1 MFPTQLRAFHAVA
14 VEGSFTRAAA
24 RLGVTQPTLSAQVK
38 TIEDHCGAALFDR
51 LGRRIALTD
60 FGRRLLDVTQRLA
73 DAEAAATELI
83 DDARTLR
90 TGRLRVAA
98 DSPYHVAP
106 LLAAFHRRYPGVQAV
121 LSIGN
126 AETVR
131 EDLMHFAADLA
142 ILADIPD
149 DPRLHAVP
157 CGRHRVVIVV
167 PREHP
172 WAGGGPIRP
181 QELAGQPM
189 VLREAGSVTRRLF
202 ETRLAAA
209 GIAPRI
215 VMEIESREAV
225 REAVAAGIGLGV
237 VSEAEF
243 GADAR
248 LAMVPVDDPLLETR
262 EYVVCRTDRR
272 RVAVV
277 RAFLE
282 LVPSAGSGV
291 GA

>member
-1 MFPTQLRAFHAVA
+1 MQTELRAFHAVA

-38 TIEDHCGAALFDR
+38 SLETRSGAALFDR

-60 FGRRLLDVTQRLA
+60 LGRRLLDVTQRLA
-73 DAEAAATELI
+73 DAEAAAAELLE
-83 DDARTLR
+83 DVRALR

-106 LLAAFHRRYPGVQAV
+106 LLAAFHRRYPGVHAS
-121 LSIGN
+121 LAIGN
-126 AETVR
+126 ADAVR
-131 EDLMHFAADLA
+131 ADLLGYAADVAVLA
-142 ILADIPD
+142 EAPD

-157 CGRHRVVIVV
+157 CGRHRIVAMV
-167 PREHP
+167 PRGHE
-172 WAGGGPIRP
+172 WARRR
-181 QELAGQPM
+181 QVRLTDFADRPM

-202 ETRLAAA
+202 EAALGKG
-209 GIAPRI
+209 GIQPRI

-225 REAVAAGIGLGV
+225 REAVAAGIGVAV

-243 GADAR
+243 GADRR
-248 LAMVPVDDPLLETR
+248 LAMVPVTGTGLETR
-262 EYVVCRTDRR
+262 EFVVCLAERR

-277 RAFLE
+277 RAFLD
-282 LVPSAGSGV
+282 LVPKSV
-291 GA
+291 G